1 MQDIYDECDYIPCQ
15 SVTSTQDTLDDNVSD
30 HQSIGSEDIP
40 VYHSTDKEDET
51 VDHSLHRYED
61 TYDLDNEYHCYL
73 QIITLEKDV
82 TCTKD
87 NIS

>member
-1 MQDIYDECDYIPCQ
+1 MQDIYDECDYIPCP

-30 HQSIGSEDIP
+30 HQSIGGEDIP
-40 VYHSTDKEDET
+40 VHHSTDKEDET
-51 VDHSLHRYED
+51 VHHSQHSYED
-61 TYDLDNEYHCYL
+61 TCDLENEYHSYL